1 MSPVQSRSVT
11 QGVNVVT
18 LNTTKDVP
26 AIAQAHETMTALS
39 FLHPPSTTKG
49 GKMAR
54 RKQPLRQSDHIC
66 TNLATI
72 ATCTCGATFERWAS
86 SYADSTSPTGITSCD
101 STFHPDWI
109 KELHQHKNE
118 CAGTV
123 TYERIPSPDIFDT
136 RDMLD
141 GRPMNVD
148 PRWVFYNPRAEQARN
163 LDN

>member
-1 MSPVQSRSVT
+1 
-11 QGVNVVT
+11 
-18 LNTTKDVP
+18 
-26 AIAQAHETMTALS
+26 
-39 FLHPPSTTKG
+39 
-49 GKMAR
+49 MAR